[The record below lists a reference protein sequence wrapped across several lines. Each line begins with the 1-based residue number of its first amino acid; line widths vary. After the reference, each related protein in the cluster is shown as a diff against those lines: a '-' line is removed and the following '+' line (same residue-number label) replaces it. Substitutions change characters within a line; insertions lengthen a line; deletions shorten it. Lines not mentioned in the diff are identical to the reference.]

1 MIVKQIHKDI
11 QTILEISIAEDDTVE
26 MVKYKLSQQL
36 KCPMNEIYL
45 FAQQRR
51 QLTLHTL
58 YEDLLK
64 KTDTI
69 HKEDVEHLIA
79 DLSLSIDIKKTKD
92 SYSYDDLLNLFDIQK
107 ETSIYFPIGHVLR
120 ECANP
125 FLCKKKLS
133 FNSVDYKIEKRLP
146 VNLQKTILLDYFPW
160 VDDTLYVV
168 QQEHVEEELHSS
180 YFTSLASMDNPEYLK
195 KQIEQKEQFLSN
207 QEQDNIKDTS
217 IRFIKFTI
225 LPTHQVSLSLE
236 SIFNLLH
243 ATENYPMIH
252 YYTGKSVI
260 YKLYTK
266 DKDINNNKIPTL
278 APSVIFHTGDKDIKV
293 KSVIVYLDNRN
304 SSVSFYENGS
314 IGVSIKKSRSIPEE
328 ELNNEIQKLVLPILS
343 IVKEP
348 VYQSGYNYPWDDTS
362 NLFTANNTNVRIDA
376 IEYMLQSSTNILQY
390 KNKMKYIA
398 NVCLDVTILDEED
411 KFIYIYTSEYNSNQL
426 YEQIVKYLVSKLSTE
441 KKIVDKL
448 KNMFHLPN
456 NESAKKI
463 LTDYAPSSE
472 TSMVHQTNINMG
484 FKVTFLSSPPSIVVE
499 GIDNIHYLSS
509 IKTNFNCI
517 VAILTKEVQE
527 KVIDQPIAKPVVVVE
542 DFVEDAFGGGIEDL
556 DNPDPS
562 QYNLKNP
569 NFAVRRLQTKYSLQI
584 PDGDYNKKCL
594 RQFVPILISKKEW
607 ESEIYAKYRDR
618 LEKMENGDKY
628 VSVHDDHVLVC
639 PKFWSF
645 KKKKAYLNEEDFE
658 TPRSD
663 KDIFEFNNVNKKQTR
678 FRLDQDGEYYQYPNY
693 HETENV
699 SNPAKYPHFMKGNLP
714 CCGKILHKNKHTE
727 EPKEL
732 TTNQYIVSKIE
743 PIDTKEKM
751 FKYGYLPE
759 PLCDFF
765 NLDEK
770 KVFRESMSTTPYEML
785 RWGVPNK
792 QYQFLHTMHAI
803 YNLKY
808 SSSIDFKTYI
818 QKMKDDFKY
827 VQNGNLFNKYLSFQE
842 FIKDSKNITHE
853 EGLDLVMRLH
863 KQNIII
869 FKDNDGSVEIVC
881 PSNYK
886 KIDDQN
892 PCVLLYYFE
901 KDNCYEPI
909 IKKPQNKNNI
919 TFEFNTQD
927 ELIKEAINTVRETY
941 KRCMPTIDY
950 QLEDGYMPVSNMLS
964 TELYNILYDN
974 YDEIQQVSQ
983 YNKCVGFVVENYFIP
998 CYPSELIQEVDEIET
1013 PPLNAFDSTLEFL
1026 NRIQETLR
1034 IPCKPR
1040 YKVINTKK
1048 EMTGILTE
1056 TFHYVPCISTK
1067 NNKKFK
1073 LEPYYGNLKHEFIHL
1088 KQTTKDSERINT
1100 TNRIKYEQFG
1110 FNYCKN
1116 QLMIALNLHN
1126 YVTHRTQIKKIIH
1139 SSKSYAKKLEE
1150 VMEHIHHVLDSHLQD
1165 KIEWVDRIPEEYI
1178 DDMLDQCPNG
1188 FCSSIQKMYLPKIN
1202 VVTKEK
1208 NDYYKRLADDLI
1220 RNKQIELFVLKP
1232 EIQFYV
1238 PYQAQDQELILDVNV
1253 IETYLDNL
1261 EKPVKNQKYYDN
1273 VNVVTSERHKQL
1285 IFNVIKLGKI
1295 IITE

>member
-11 QTILEISIAEDDTVE
+11 QTVLDIPIADDDTVE
-26 MVKYKLSQQL
+26 MVKYKVSQHLQ
-36 KCPMNEIYL
+36 CPLNEIYL

-79 DLSLSIDIKKTKD
+79 DLSLSIDIKKSKD
-92 SYSYDDLLNLFDIQK
+92 SYTYDDLLNLFDIQK

-125 FLCKKKLS
+125 FLCKKKLP
-133 FNSVDYKIEKRLP
+133 FNSVDYKIVKGLP
-146 VNLQKTILLDYFPW
+146 VNLHKTILLDYFPW
-160 VDDTLYVV
+160 VDNTLYVV
-168 QQEHVEEELHSS
+168 QQDHVEEELHSS
-180 YFTSLASMDNPEYLK
+180 YFTSMASLDNPVYLK
-195 KQIEQKEQFLSN
+195 KQVEQKKDFLSN
-207 QEQDNIKDTS
+207 ASEDNIKNTS

-243 ATENYPMIH
+243 ATETYPMIH

-260 YKLYTK
+260 YKLYTR

-278 APSVIFHTGDKDIKV
+278 ASSVVFHTGDKDIKV
-293 KSVIVYLDNRN
+293 KSVNVYLDNRN
-304 SSVSFYENGS
+304 ISVLFYENGS
-314 IGVSIKKSRSIPEE
+314 ISVSIKKSRPIAEE
-328 ELNNEIQKLVLPILS
+328 DLNREIQKILLPILS
-343 IVKEP
+343 IIKEP
-348 VYQSGYNYPWDDTS
+348 VYQSGYLYPWDESS
-362 NLFTANNTNVRIDA
+362 NLFATNSTNVRIDA
-376 IEYMLQSSTNILQY
+376 IEYVLQSDVNILHY

-411 KFIYIYTSEYNSNQL
+411 KFIYIYTSEYDSNKL
-426 YEQIVKYLVSKLSTE
+426 YEQIVKYLMSKLNTE
-441 KKIVDKL
+441 KKVIDKL

-463 LTDYAPSSE
+463 ITDYAPSSE
-472 TSMVHQTNINMG
+472 TSMIHQINISMG
-484 FKVTFLSSPPSIVVE
+484 FKVSFQSSPPSIIVE
-499 GIDNIHYLSS
+499 GINNIHYLPS

-517 VAILTKEVQE
+517 ANTLMKEVQE
-527 KVIDQPIAKPVVVVE
+527 TIAQPVGKKVEVIE
-542 DFVEDAFGGGIEDL
+542 DFEDAFGGAIEDL
-556 DNPDPS
+556 DDKPDPTR
-562 QYNLKNP
+562 YNLKNP
-569 NFAVRRLQTKYSLQI
+569 NFAVTRLKSKYTLEV

-607 ESEIYAKYRDR
+607 ESEKYQKYRER

-628 VSVHDDHVLVC
+628 VSLHDDHVLVC

-645 KKKKAYLNEEDFE
+645 KKTKAYLDAEDFE
-658 TPRSD
+658 TPRA
-663 KDIFEFNNVNKKQTR
+663 KNDIFEFNNVNKKETR
-678 FRLDQDGEYYQYPNY
+678 YKLDQYGEYYEYPTY
-693 HETENV
+693 HESENI
-699 SNPAKYPHFMKGNLP
+699 SNPAKYPHFMKGNVP
-714 CCGKILHKNKHTE
+714 CCGKLLHKKKEIEH
-727 EPKEL
+727 PKEL
-732 TTNQYIVSKIE
+732 TTSQYIVGKVE
-743 PIDTKEKM
+743 PIDTKEKV
-751 FKYGYLPE
+751 FKFGYLPE

-765 NLDEK
+765 NLVDK
-770 KVFRESMSTTPYEML
+770 KVFRLSTSTTPYEML
-785 RWGVPNK
+785 RCGIPNK

-803 YNLKY
+803 YNFNY
-808 SSSIDFKTYI
+808 SSSIDFKTYV

-827 VQNGNLFNKYLSFQE
+827 VQNGNLFNKYLSFND

-853 EGLDLVMRLH
+853 DGWDLVSRLH

-869 FKDNDGSVEIVC
+869 FKDNDDFVEIVC
-881 PSNYK
+881 PSTSK
-886 KIDDQN
+886 KIDDQK

-909 IKKPQNKNNI
+909 IKKPQNKDNI
-919 TFEFNTQD
+919 DFTFNTQD
-927 ELIKEAINTVRETY
+927 AFIKEAIETIRETY
-941 KRCMPTIDY
+941 KKCIPVIDY
-950 QLEDGYMPVSNMLS
+950 QLNDGYTPIPNILS
-964 TELYNILYDN
+964 TEMYDILYDK

-998 CYPSELIQEVDEIET
+998 CYPSELIQEVDELET
-1013 PPLNAFDSTLEFL
+1013 PPLQDVESTLDFL
-1026 NRIQETLR
+1026 NRTHTLK
-1034 IPCKPR
+1034 IPCRPY
-1040 YKVINTKK
+1040 YKVINTKN
-1048 EMTGILTE
+1048 EITGLLTE
-1056 TFHYVPCISTK
+1056 TFHYVPCISMKNTK
-1067 NNKKFK
+1067 KIK
-1073 LEPYYGNLKHEFIHL
+1073 LDPYYGNLKHEFIHV
-1088 KQTTKDSERINT
+1088 KYHTKDKDRIHT
-1100 TNRIKYEQFG
+1100 TNRIKYEQYG

-1116 QLMIALNLHN
+1116 QLMIALNLHA
-1126 YVTHRTQIKKIIH
+1126 YVTHRNHIKKIIH
-1139 SSKSYAKKLEE
+1139 STKSYAKKVEE
-1150 VMEHIHHVLDSHLQD
+1150 VIDHIHDVLDKHLRN
-1165 KIEWVDRIPEEYI
+1165 KIEWVDHIPEEYI

-1188 FCSSIQKMYLPKIN
+1188 FCNSIQKMYLPKIN

-1220 RNKQIELFVLKP
+1220 RNKQIELFILKP

-1261 EKPVKNQKYYDN
+1261 EKPTKNKKYYDN
-1273 VNVVTSERHKQL
+1273 ANIVSSELHKQL
-1285 IFNVIKLGKI
+1285 VFHVDKVGKI